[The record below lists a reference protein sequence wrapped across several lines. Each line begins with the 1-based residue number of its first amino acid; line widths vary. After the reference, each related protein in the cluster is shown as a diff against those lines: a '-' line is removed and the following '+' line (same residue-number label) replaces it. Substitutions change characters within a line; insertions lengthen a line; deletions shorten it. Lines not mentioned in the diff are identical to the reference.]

1 MIRLKKISNCLLSLY
16 SSLQLAMQWL
26 TGKFSLLNGFKR
38 LHFLKDQQWIG
49 DGSNSLSQGLGYI
62 FKVAF

>member
-1 MIRLKKISNCLLSLY
+1 
-16 SSLQLAMQWL
+16 MQWL
-26 TGKFSLLNGFKR
+26 TGKFALLNGFKR